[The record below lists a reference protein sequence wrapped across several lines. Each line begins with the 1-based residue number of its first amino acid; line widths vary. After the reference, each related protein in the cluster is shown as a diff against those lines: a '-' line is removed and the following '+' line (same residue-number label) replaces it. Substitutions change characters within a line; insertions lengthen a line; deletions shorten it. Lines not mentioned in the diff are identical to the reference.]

1 MFSQKIFIKIAAI
14 PVTNN
19 QFKWETKENLPMDE
33 YVLEFGN
40 KKYPLVFGKGDWF
53 DLFFRLNATKMLSYV
68 KATEKQN
75 KIILIQKKIL
85 PETSNINWTIKNL
98 KIHRNSITKYKR
110 NGMTVRSTLANS
122 PHPKTLVFPMNLK
135 NTGNSF

>member
-68 KATEKQN
+68 KSNRKAEQNYLDTEEDFAGNFQYQ
-75 KIILIQKKIL
+75 L
-85 PETSNINWTIKNL
+85 TIKNL